1 MGATQSSSAFIS
13 HSAPRCYT
21 IVVMSKLL
29 PAMCIHVLYVPVFPN
44 CLSWIGAICFWS
56 EVFPPYFCFLI
67 EIVARTNDRYCF
79 SLLFNVPTELY
90 LCSKIL

>member
-29 PAMCIHVLYVPVFPN
+29 PAMCIHVLYVPVFPT
-44 CLSWIGAICFWS
+44 CLSWIGAICFFHLIF
-56 EVFPPYFCFLI
+56 VFLV
-67 EIVARTNDRYCF
+67 EILARTNDRYCF
-79 SLLFNVPTELY
+79 SLLSNVPTELY